1 MNAEEVYSEHQA
13 WLDDYE
19 NSQEWEHEQ
28 QLLHQRYTEKK
39 MAYEQKDDTI
49 TLWMNDKKSKDT
61 DPLMTGKGLVKGKE
75 VRAAAWKNISRAG
88 SSYMNIKIS
97 EPQDNAQ
104 RFDQAPSRKE
114 QPSEVPF

>member
-1 MNAEEVYSEHQA
+1 
-13 WLDDYE
+13 
-19 NSQEWEHEQ
+19 
-28 QLLHQRYTEKK
+28 

-75 VRAAAWKNISRAG
+75 VRAAAWKNISKAG

-114 QPSEVPF
+114 QSNEVPF

>member
-1 MNAEEVYSEHQA
+1 MSAGEVYSEHQA
-13 WLDDYE
+13 WLDDRE
-19 NSQEWEHEQ
+19 TSQAWEHEQ
-28 QLLHQRYTEKK
+28 QLLHQRYKEKK

-49 TLWMNDKKSKDT
+49 TLWMNDKKAKDT

-75 VRAAAWKNISRAG
+75 VRAAAWKNVSKAG

-104 RFDQAPSRKE
+104 RFDVAENATPK
-114 QPSEVPF
+114 EVPF